1 MNDFA
6 EKLPIDEVL
15 NELIKAMREKNH
27 AVLQAPPGAGKTTRI
42 PIALLASDLF
52 EKKII
57 MLQPRRLAVRSAAK
71 RLAQHYGDQLGQTVG
86 YRMRGESKVSNKTRI
101 EVVTEGVLIKMIQN
115 DPELNNVSCIIFDEF
130 HERSLSA
137 DLGLTFC
144 LEIRSELREDLG
156 ILVMSATLDAAPV
169 AKLMGD
175 APVITSS
182 GKSYDVCPYYLS
194 KPWKFNKTFKNDFI
208 QAISGLIIK
217 AFEENEGSI
226 LAFLPGA
233 REIKQV
239 QTFLKAKLAND
250 LDIYPLYGAMSFDEQ
265 QKAILPSC
273 RRKLILATSIAETS
287 LTIKDIRIVIDS
299 GLTRR
304 SRFDPSSGMSRL
316 ITERVT
322 KAEAIQRMGR
332 AGRTNTGV
340 CYKLWTKGEEGGLKP
355 FPEPEI
361 LISDLSPLAMELAAW
376 GVSNPKN
383 LPFLTQP
390 KSSDFQTAQELLRD
404 LGALND
410 NGKITALGQKI
421 SREPTHPRLARI
433 LISGGQ
439 DANLVVALIESKDIL
454 GPNSPTDFKL
464 RIDAMKNSISF
475 ENNNPYAIN
484 KKASSNVL
492 KLSKRLHPKGQ
503 LELSNAQMVALAY
516 PDRIGLSRNQN
527 RGQFL
532 LSGGKGAFI
541 SASDQLASAK
551 MIVAL
556 NLDGDKREAKLRI
569 GIEILE
575 TEFME
580 LFHDQIKF
588 KRICEWS
595 KRELKVITSE
605 EKTFQSLV
613 LSKKKWTSCN
623 PELIAKA
630 LLMGINDI
638 GLDILPWTSKTKNFL
653 ARANKLN
660 QTSDFLPNC
669 SLEFLSKKTHE
680 WLLPHLVGFRSKGD
694 LEKLNMIDIIKN
706 LFSWKQIEYLNKN
719 APEFILAPTGTKMI
733 INYSEEQPKIRI
745 RLQEL
750 FGLKTHPTIGENNEP
765 LLVELLSPAMRI
777 VQTTSD
783 LPKFWLTSYSDV
795 RRDMRGRYPRHPWPE
810 DPMNAE
816 PTRRIKKQNKLNAS

>member
-1 MNDFA
+1 
-6 EKLPIDEVL
+6 
-15 NELIKAMREKNH
+15 
-27 AVLQAPPGAGKTTRI
+27 
-42 PIALLASDLF
+42 
-52 EKKII
+52 
-57 MLQPRRLAVRSAAK
+57 
-71 RLAQHYGDQLGQTVG
+71 
-86 YRMRGESKVSNKTRI
+86 
-101 EVVTEGVLIKMIQN
+101 
-115 DPELNNVSCIIFDEF
+115 
-130 HERSLSA
+130 
-137 DLGLTFC
+137 
-144 LEIRSELREDLG
+144 
-156 ILVMSATLDAAPV
+156 MSATLDAAPV

-304 SRFDPSSGMSRL
+304 SRFDQSSGMSRL

-332 AGRTNTGV
+332 AGRNNTGV

-421 SREPTHPRLARI
+421 SLEQTHPRLARI

-503 LELSNAQMVALAY
+503 LELSNAQIVALAY

-638 GLDILPWTSKTKNFL
+638 GLDILPLTSKTKNFL

-750 FGLKTHPTIGENNEP
+750 FGLKTHTTIGENNEP

-816 PTRRIKKQNKLNAS
+816 PTRRIKKQNKT

>member
-130 HERSLSA
+130 HERSLNA

-217 AFEENEGSI
+217 AFEENEGNI

-464 RIDAMKNSISF
+464 RIDAIKNSISF

-816 PTRRIKKQNKLNAS
+816 PTRRIKKQNKT

>member
-226 LAFLPGA
+226 LAFLPGV

-421 SREPTHPRLARI
+421 SLEPTHPRLARI

-454 GPNSPTDFKL
+454 GPNSPIDFKL

-765 LLVELLSPAMRI
+765 LLIELLSPAMRI

-816 PTRRIKKQNKLNAS
+816 PTRRIKKQNKT

>member
-454 GPNSPTDFKL
+454 GPNSPIDFKL

-484 KKASSNVL
+484 TKASSNVL

-816 PTRRIKKQNKLNAS
+816 PTRRIKKQNKT

>member
-484 KKASSNVL
+484 TKASSNVL

-816 PTRRIKKQNKLNAS
+816 PTRRIKKQNKT

>member
-694 LEKLNMIDIIKN
+694 LEKLNMTDIIKN

-816 PTRRIKKQNKLNAS
+816 PTRRIKKQNKT

>member
-86 YRMRGESKVSNKTRI
+86 YRMRGESKVSKETRI

-169 AKLMGD
+169 AKLMGN

-340 CYKLWTKGEEGGLKP
+340 CYKMWTKGEEGGLKP

-361 LISDLSPLAMELAAW
+361 LVSDLSPLAMELAAW
-376 GVSNPKN
+376 GVSSPKN

-390 KSSDFQTAQELLRD
+390 KSSDFQTAQELLKD

-410 NGKITALGQKI
+410 NGKITALGKKI

-475 ENNNPYAIN
+475 ENDNPYAIN

-492 KLSKRLHPKGQ
+492 KLSKRLH
-503 LELSNAQMVALAY
+503 S
-516 PDRIGLSRNQN
+516 
-527 RGQFL
+527 
-532 LSGGKGAFI
+532 
-541 SASDQLASAK
+541 
-551 MIVAL
+551 
-556 NLDGDKREAKLRI
+556 
-569 GIEILE
+569 
-575 TEFME
+575 
-580 LFHDQIKF
+580 
-588 KRICEWS
+588 
-595 KRELKVITSE
+595 
-605 EKTFQSLV
+605 
-613 LSKKKWTSCN
+613 
-623 PELIAKA
+623 
-630 LLMGINDI
+630 
-638 GLDILPWTSKTKNFL
+638 
-653 ARANKLN
+653 
-660 QTSDFLPNC
+660 
-669 SLEFLSKKTHE
+669 
-680 WLLPHLVGFRSKGD
+680 
-694 LEKLNMIDIIKN
+694 
-706 LFSWKQIEYLNKN
+706 
-719 APEFILAPTGTKMI
+719 
-733 INYSEEQPKIRI
+733 
-745 RLQEL
+745 
-750 FGLKTHPTIGENNEP
+750 
-765 LLVELLSPAMRI
+765 
-777 VQTTSD
+777 
-783 LPKFWLTSYSDV
+783 
-795 RRDMRGRYPRHPWPE
+795 
-810 DPMNAE
+810 
-816 PTRRIKKQNKLNAS
+816 

>member
-765 LLVELLSPAMRI
+765 LLIELLSPAMRI

-816 PTRRIKKQNKLNAS
+816 PTRRIKKQNKT

>member
-322 KAEAIQRMGR
+322 KAEATQRMGR

-340 CYKLWTKGEEGGLKP
+340 CYKMWTKGEEGGLKP

-421 SREPTHPRLARI
+421 SLEPTHPRLARI

-816 PTRRIKKQNKLNAS
+816 PTRRIKKQNKT

>member
-175 APVITSS
+175 APIITSS

-421 SREPTHPRLARI
+421 SLEPTHPRLARI

-816 PTRRIKKQNKLNAS
+816 PTRRIKKQNKT

>member
-57 MLQPRRLAVRSAAK
+57 MLQPRRLAVRAAAK

-208 QAISGLIIK
+208 KAISGLIIK

-816 PTRRIKKQNKLNAS
+816 PTRRIKKQNKT

>member
-57 MLQPRRLAVRSAAK
+57 MLQPRRLAVRAAAK

-361 LISDLSPLAMELAAW
+361 LVSDLSSLAMELAAW

-816 PTRRIKKQNKLNAS
+816 PTRRIKKQNKT

>member
-1 MNDFA
+1 MNDFT

-169 AKLMGD
+169 AKLMGN

-421 SREPTHPRLARI
+421 SLEPTHPRLARI

-551 MIVAL
+551 MIVAV

-783 LPKFWLTSYSDV
+783 LPKFWLNSYSDV

-816 PTRRIKKQNKLNAS
+816 PTRRIKKQNKT

>member
-1 MNDFA
+1 MNDFT

-15 NELIKAMREKNH
+15 NELIKAMREQNH

-71 RLAQHYGDQLGQTVG
+71 RLALHYGDQLGQTVG

-156 ILVMSATLDAAPV
+156 ILVMSATLDAEPV

-454 GPNSPTDFKL
+454 GPNSPIDFKL

-816 PTRRIKKQNKLNAS
+816 PTRRIKKQNKT

>member
-464 RIDAMKNSISF
+464 RIDAIKNSISF

-765 LLVELLSPAMRI
+765 LLIELLSPAMRI

-816 PTRRIKKQNKLNAS
+816 PTRRIKKQNKT

>member
-273 RRKLILATSIAETS
+273 RRKLILSTSIAETS

-421 SREPTHPRLARI
+421 SLEPTHPRLARI

-816 PTRRIKKQNKLNAS
+816 PTRRIKKQNKT

>member
-86 YRMRGESKVSNKTRI
+86 YRMRGESKISNKTRI

-421 SREPTHPRLARI
+421 SLEPTHPRLARI

-816 PTRRIKKQNKLNAS
+816 PTRRIKKQNKT

>member
-57 MLQPRRLAVRSAAK
+57 MLQPRRLAVRAAAK

-421 SREPTHPRLARI
+421 SLEPTHPRLARI

-816 PTRRIKKQNKLNAS
+816 PTRRIKKQNKT

>member
-57 MLQPRRLAVRSAAK
+57 MLQPRRLAVRAAAK

-816 PTRRIKKQNKLNAS
+816 PTRRIKKQNKT

>member
-421 SREPTHPRLARI
+421 SLEPTHPRLARI

-623 PELIAKA
+623 PELIAEA

-816 PTRRIKKQNKLNAS
+816 PTRRIKKQNKT

>member
-57 MLQPRRLAVRSAAK
+57 ILQPRRLAVRSAAK

-239 QTFLKAKLAND
+239 QTFLKAKLANN

-816 PTRRIKKQNKLNAS
+816 PTRRIKKQNKT

>member
-816 PTRRIKKQNKLNAS
+816 PTRRIKKQNKT

>member
-580 LFHDQIKF
+580 LFHDQINF

-816 PTRRIKKQNKLNAS
+816 PTRRIKKQNKT

>member
-169 AKLMGD
+169 AKLMGN

-421 SREPTHPRLARI
+421 SLEPTHPRLARI

-669 SLEFLSKKTHE
+669 SLAFLSKKTHE

-816 PTRRIKKQNKLNAS
+816 PTRRIKKQNKT

>member
-15 NELIKAMREKNH
+15 NELIKAMSEKNH

-169 AKLMGD
+169 AKLMGN

-816 PTRRIKKQNKLNAS
+816 PTRRIKKQNKT

>member
-1 MNDFA
+1 
-6 EKLPIDEVL
+6 
-15 NELIKAMREKNH
+15 MREKNH

-86 YRMRGESKVSNKTRI
+86 YRMRGVSKVSNKTRI

-217 AFEENEGSI
+217 AFEENEGRI

-492 KLSKRLHPKGQ
+492 KLSKRLNPKGQ
-503 LELSNAQMVALAY
+503 QELSNAQMVALAY

-556 NLDGDKREAKLRI
+556 NLDGNKREAKLRI

-706 LFSWKQIEYLNKN
+706 LFSWKQMEYLNKN

-733 INYSEEQPKIRI
+733 INYLEEQPKIRYK
-745 RLQEL
+745 LQEL

-816 PTRRIKKQNKLNAS
+816 PTRRIKKQNKT

>member
-86 YRMRGESKVSNKTRI
+86 YRMRGESKVSKETRI

-169 AKLMGD
+169 AKLMGN

-421 SREPTHPRLARI
+421 SLEPTHPRLARI

-816 PTRRIKKQNKLNAS
+816 PTRRIKKQNKT

>member
-169 AKLMGD
+169 AKLMGN

-217 AFEENEGSI
+217 AFGENEGSI

-816 PTRRIKKQNKLNAS
+816 PTRRIKKQNKT

>member
-239 QTFLKAKLAND
+239 QTFLKAKLANN
-250 LDIYPLYGAMSFDEQ
+250 LDIYPLYGDMSFDEQ

-304 SRFDPSSGMSRL
+304 SRFDPRSGMSRL

-454 GPNSPTDFKL
+454 GPNSPIDFKL

-484 KKASSNVL
+484 TKASSNVL

-816 PTRRIKKQNKLNAS
+816 PTRRIKKQNKT

>member
-1 MNDFA
+1 MSDFA

-169 AKLMGD
+169 AKLMGN

-816 PTRRIKKQNKLNAS
+816 PTRRIKKQNKT

>member
-1 MNDFA
+1 
-6 EKLPIDEVL
+6 
-15 NELIKAMREKNH
+15 
-27 AVLQAPPGAGKTTRI
+27 
-42 PIALLASDLF
+42 
-52 EKKII
+52 
-57 MLQPRRLAVRSAAK
+57 
-71 RLAQHYGDQLGQTVG
+71 
-86 YRMRGESKVSNKTRI
+86 KVSNKTRI

-169 AKLMGD
+169 AKLMGE

-454 GPNSPTDFKL
+454 GPNSPIDFKL

-484 KKASSNVL
+484 KKASANVL

-532 LSGGKGAFI
+532 LSGGKGTFI

-694 LEKLNMIDIIKN
+694 LEKLNMIDIIK
-706 LFSWKQIEYLNKN
+706 K
-719 APEFILAPTGTKMI
+719 FI
-733 INYSEEQPKIRI
+733 
-745 RLQEL
+745 
-750 FGLKTHPTIGENNEP
+750 
-765 LLVELLSPAMRI
+765 
-777 VQTTSD
+777 
-783 LPKFWLTSYSDV
+783 
-795 RRDMRGRYPRHPWPE
+795 
-810 DPMNAE
+810 
-816 PTRRIKKQNKLNAS
+816 

>member
-464 RIDAMKNSISF
+464 RIDAIKNSISF

-816 PTRRIKKQNKLNAS
+816 PTRRIKKQNKT

>member
-421 SREPTHPRLARI
+421 SCEPTHPRLARI

-765 LLVELLSPAMRI
+765 LLIELLSPAMRI

-816 PTRRIKKQNKLNAS
+816 PTRRIKKQNKT

>member
-71 RLAQHYGDQLGQTVG
+71 RLAQHYDDKLGQTVG

-421 SREPTHPRLARI
+421 SLEPTHPRLARI

-816 PTRRIKKQNKLNAS
+816 PTRRIKKQNKT

>member
-169 AKLMGD
+169 AKLMGN

-765 LLVELLSPAMRI
+765 LLIEMLSPAMRI

-795 RRDMRGRYPRHPWPE
+795 RKDMRGRYPRHPWPE

-816 PTRRIKKQNKLNAS
+816 PTRRIKKQNKT